1 MNYTNNAILVTG
13 ATGFIGRALCNHL
26 IDNGWVVYGT
36 LLPSENQTSLVAGV
50 KPVAIEPLTFG
61 TPCAHAFAGINT
73 VIHLAARV
81 HVMKESAADPLR
93 EFRAVNVDGTEC
105 LARQAA
111 VLGVKRFV
119 FMSTIGVNGDNSGS
133 ASFTENNLPSPVNGY
148 SISKYEA
155 ELRLSSIASE
165 TGIEIVVIRA
175 PLVYGPGNPGNFLT
189 LLRIVSKGLP
199 LPLAS
204 VNNQRS
210 FIFVRNLIDAIMRC
224 AAHPAAAGKI
234 YLVSDGEDISTPD
247 LIRRTASALKVP
259 VRLLPFPKI
268 LMQIAG
274 ILTGKTALIDRL
286 AGSLVIDSSR
296 IRADLDWKP
305 PFTLE
310 EGLQLTASWFLD
322 LQGRSDEA
330 DI

>member
-1 MNYTNNAILVTG
+1 MSGRYLVTG
-13 ATGFIGRALCNHL
+13 ATGFVGTELINNLLCEPVQVAATILSGEDSSRIPSAVGR
-26 IDNGWVVYGT
+26 IVVE
-36 LLPSENQTSLVAGV
+36 PSFTSCDYADIMLSTDIVV
-50 KPVAIEPLTFG
+50 
-61 TPCAHAFAGINT
+61 
-73 VIHLAARV
+73 HLAARA
-81 HVMKESAADPLR
+81 HITKETAQDPLG
-93 EFRAVNVDGTEC
+93 EFRKINLSNTEHIAR
-105 LARQAA
+105 LAANS
-111 VLGVKRFV
+111 GVKRFI
-119 FMSTIGVNGDNSGS
+119 FMSTVGVNGNTTNKKPFSEDDAPN
-133 ASFTENNLPSPVNGY
+133 PQSPY
-148 SISKYEA
+148 ARSKYEA
-155 ELRLSSIASE
+155 ELVLQQIASE
-165 TGIEIVVIRA
+165 SGMEVVIIRA
-175 PLVYGPGNPGNFLT
+175 PLVYGPGNPGNFLS

-210 FIFVRNLIDAIMRC
+210 FIFVRNLTDAIIRC
-224 AAHPAAAGKI
+224 AVHPAAAGKI

-247 LIRRTASALKVP
+247 LIRRTGSSLKVP

-286 AGSLVIDSSR
+286 VGSLVIDSSR

-305 PFTLE
+305 TFTLE
-310 EGLQLTASWFLD
+310 EGLQLTASWFLG